1 MANSYQEY
9 TSGLTGTSFTGFNV
23 KFISQGHLKV
33 ATSTNNGSSFTT
45 GSLTVTVNGTTATL
59 SAAPSTGSD
68 GINKIRIFRET
79 GPAELVDF
87 QSGSRITESD
97 LDTSYRHAVYAAQEV
112 LENAPAKAIAQ
123 QGPAGADG
131 VGITSVASSKVGS
144 NTTITVKLSDDT
156 DSSFVISDGATGAQG
171 TAGTDGVNATNA
183 GSVLETFTMP
193 CDGSQITVGSGT
205 YTLPDQDAAV
215 NLTTSYADVAAS
227 QIAYTPPTGAQ
238 LVIYEFRFACGRGD
252 DDPIG
257 HFKLFI
263 DDVEVSDART
273 TVYQKGGS
281 GGHNSIKWGFL
292 IGGGTSAAVGK
303 LASWTSAKTIK
314 IQAREYDGS
323 NEATL
328 YNMHH
333 WDGSGANQ
341 FTRPLLSITAIR

>member
-23 KFISQGHLKV
+23 KSISQGHLKV
-33 ATSTNNGSSFTT
+33 ATSTDNGTTYTT
-45 GSLTVTVNGTTATL
+45 GALTVTVNGTTATT
-59 SAAPSTGSD
+59 SSAPSTGSD
-68 GINKIRIFRET
+68 GSNKIRIYRST
-79 GPAELVDF
+79 GTAELVDF
-87 QSGSRITESD
+87 QSGARITESD
-97 LDTSYRHAVYAAQEV
+97 LDTSYQHAVYAAQEV
-112 LENAPAKAIAQ
+112 LENASGAPLAQ
-123 QGPAGADG
+123 QGSAGAAG
-131 VGITSVASSKVGS
+131 VGIQSISSNKVGL
-144 NTTITVKLSDDT
+144 NTTVTITKT
-156 DSSFVISDGATGAQG
+156 DGSTSSFVISDGAAGAAG
-171 TAGTDGVNATNA
+171 AAGTDGANATNA

-215 NLTTSYADVAAS
+215 NLTTAYADVAAS

-263 DDVEVSDART
+263 DGTEVSDART

-292 IGGGTSAAVGK
+292 IGGGTSAPLGK
-303 LASWTSAKTIK
+303 VASWTSAKTIK

-323 NEATL
+323 SEATL

-333 WDGSGANQ
+333 WNGSGSDQ